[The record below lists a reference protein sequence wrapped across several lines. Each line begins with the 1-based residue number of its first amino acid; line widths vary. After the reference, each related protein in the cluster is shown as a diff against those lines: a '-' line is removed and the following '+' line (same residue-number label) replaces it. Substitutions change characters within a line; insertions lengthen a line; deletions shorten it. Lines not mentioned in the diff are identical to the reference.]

1 MNLRSLTAVFAV
13 FLLCL
18 VLIGFQPVLGST
30 VGPVY
35 LSDGVTVFS
44 PVNTTYNTKNILF
57 NYTVAVGIG
66 SHLSLNYTLDSTLT
80 APMPFFVP
88 HELHVVSLACG
99 QVQLPELS
107 EGLHTLTISMHTDF
121 IFSNLHSYVDTIYF
135 TVDPS
140 APDFILDATSPNIT
154 IKTPQTYQT
163 YAGTVPL
170 NMLLSEPT
178 TPLTVTIDGNR
189 TLTLPSQNTTL
200 TDLAVGTHILTIQ
213 ADDLAGN
220 HGYSNYV
227 TFYVSEPTPT
237 PMLTATPIEPTKPPQ
252 QPPDT
257 GFVAVLVAGCL
268 VAVLALTYF
277 AVKKLKRRLG
287 LSLFL

>member
-1 MNLRSLTAVFAV
+1 MNLSSLTAFAV

-18 VLIGFQPVLGST
+18 LMIGLQPVLGST

-66 SHLSLNYTLDSTLT
+66 SHLSLNYTLDGTLT
-80 APMPFFVP
+80 APMPFSVP
-88 HELHVVSLACG
+88 HELHVVSLARG

-135 TVDPS
+135 TVDPAAS
-140 APDFILDATSPNIT
+140 DFILDATPPNIT
-154 IKTPQTYQT
+154 IQTPQTNQT
-163 YAGTVPL
+163 YPGIVPL
-170 NMLLSEPT
+170 NVHLSEAI
-178 TPLTVTIDGNR
+178 TPFTLTIDGNR
-189 TLTLPSQNTTL
+189 TLTLPTQNTTL
-200 TDLAVGTHILTIQ
+200 TDLTVGKHILTIQ
-213 ADDLAGN
+213 ANDLVGN
-220 HGYSNYV
+220 RGYSNYV

-237 PMLTATPIEPTKPPQ
+237 PMPPIITIEPTNPPQ

-268 VAVLALTYF
+268 VAVLPLTYF
-277 AVKKLKRRLG
+277 AVKKRKLW
-287 LSLFL
+287 

>member
-1 MNLRSLTAVFAV
+1 MNRQSSRITAFIVV
-13 FLLCL
+13 LLGL
-18 VLIGFQPVLGST
+18 LLIGLQPVLGST

-66 SHLSLNYTLDSTLT
+66 SHLSLNYTLDGTLT

-88 HELHVVSLACG
+88 HELHVVSLARG

-121 IFSNLHSYVDTIYF
+121 IFSNFDSYVDTIYF

-140 APDFILDATSPNIT
+140 APDFILDATPPNIS
-154 IKTPQTYQT
+154 IQTPQTNQT
-163 YAGTVPL
+163 YTGTVPL
-170 NMLLSEPT
+170 NVLLSEPT
-178 TPLTVTIDGNR
+178 TPLAVTIDGNR
-189 TLTLPSQNTTL
+189 TLTLSAQNTTL
-200 TDLAVGTHILTIQ
+200 TDLTVGKHILTIQ
-213 ADDLAGN
+213 ANDLVGN
-220 HGYSNYV
+220 SGYSNYV

-237 PMLTATPIEPTKPPQ
+237 PMPTATPIEPTKPPQ
-252 QPPDT
+252 QPPDN
-257 GFVAVLVAGCL
+257 GFLAVLAAGGL
-268 VAVLALTYF
+268 ITGLALTYF
-277 AVKKLKRRLG
+277 AVKKLKRR
-287 LSLFL
+287 